1 MKKLILSVLFLMIS
15 VVSFSQTFV
24 KKYNSVIAEKAGV
37 LGKWETT
44 SLTVVFNEKNTGDIV
59 FYYTGGNTKRFH
71 QVGDVKEDKTKSGAG
86 YQLIICI
93 DNEDGNKVGVQ
104 LFDDDTTLRILISDG
119 YFVEFHRD

>member
-1 MKKLILSVLFLMIS
+1 MKKLILSVLFLMLS

-24 KKYNSVIAEKAGV
+24 KKYNSVIAEKAGI

-71 QVGDVKEDKTKSGAG
+71 QVGDVTEDKTKSGAG

-104 LFDDDTTLRILISDG
+104 LFDNDTILRILISDG